1 MGFWYNSFVA
11 RSCKLNSGNTYRLP
25 HKLLGDIFNGEKMN
39 ELIIADTVIRKSED
53 GLYCLNDLHKASGNL
68 DKDQPRYWLAT
79 NKTKELIAVCEKP
92 LVEQKQ
98 AVRKVTGTP
107 EFGGG
112 TFVTKELVY
121 AYAMW
126 ISADFFY
133 HVIKTYDSLI
143 TSQKQLAIESL
154 SNLQSKIEHQANQL
168 QSMQKR
174 EPRDENSLAVILNIP
189 SRYVQVEHDIL
200 ERHGY
205 LTSKTFTQT
214 YHVKTPTQK
223 MGSLCIGRKGTTLL
237 YDEKIKDLIEALH
250 VIESIEEN

>member
-1 MGFWYNSFVA
+1 M
-11 RSCKLNSGNTYRLP
+11 NT
-25 HKLLGDIFNGEKMN
+25 
-39 ELIIADTVIRKSED
+39 ELIIANTVIRKSDD
-53 GLYCLNDLHKASGNL
+53 GLYCLNDLHKASGGL

-92 LVEQKQ
+92 LIEQKQ
-98 AVRKVTGTP
+98 VVRKIIGAP

-112 TFVTKELVY
+112 TFATKELVY
-121 AYAMW
+121 AYAIW

-133 HVIKTYDSLI
+133 HVIKIYDSFV
-143 TSQKQLAIESL
+143 TGQKQLAIESL
-154 SNLQSKIEHQANQL
+154 GNLQAKIDLQANQL
-168 QSMQKR
+168 QAMQKR

-189 SRYVQVEHDIL
+189 SRYVHVEHEIL

-205 LTSKTFTQT
+205 LTSKTFTQV
-214 YHVKTPTQK
+214 YHVKTPTEK

-237 YDEKIKDLIEALH
+237 YNEKIKDLIEALH